1 MDLILQADGQT
12 MEWSNRAFVLSIVR
26 IQALGVLEGCIE
38 ERLMQAT
45 GLMANRSG
53 QIPGLDIWR
62 VETPYQLVSQSGPM
76 TESFSNISSFPFA
89 GGGLR
94 DNAHCIS
101 LGDLDLLL
109 AKILPNEVAGYVP
122 SLLWRRDRRL
132 QSPFLRDGAVDSL
145 ALRFRSSLPIF
156 SHCVCL

>member
-1 MDLILQADGQT
+1 

-62 VETPYQLVSQSGPM
+62 VETPYQLVSQSSPM
-76 TESFSNISSFPFA
+76 TESFSNISSFPLA
-89 GGGLR
+89 GGG
-94 DNAHCIS
+94 
-101 LGDLDLLL
+101 
-109 AKILPNEVAGYVP
+109 P
-122 SLLWRRDRRL
+122 
-132 QSPFLRDGAVDSL
+132 
-145 ALRFRSSLPIF
+145 
-156 SHCVCL
+156 